1 MGRNAEVLKLVTD
14 AEQQIRSIKV
24 DEVKAML
31 DQGEDFKLI
40 DVRETNEWQL
50 DHLPEAIH
58 ISRGI
63 LEFVIDQAV
72 PELDRKIVLY
82 CGRGARGALAA
93 VNLQLLGYTNVA
105 NMYGGYLSWK
115 AQAYPLVSD

>member
-1 MGRNAEVLKLVTD
+1 
-14 AEQQIRSIKV
+14 
-24 DEVKAML
+24 ML
-31 DQGEDFKLI
+31 DKDEDFKLI
-40 DVRETNEWQL
+40 DVREANEWQL
-50 DHLPEAIH
+50 DHLPKAIH

-82 CGRGARGALAA
+82 CGRGARAALAA
-93 VNLQLLGYTNVA
+93 VNLQLLGYTDVA
-105 NMYGGYLSWK
+105 NMYGGYLGWK